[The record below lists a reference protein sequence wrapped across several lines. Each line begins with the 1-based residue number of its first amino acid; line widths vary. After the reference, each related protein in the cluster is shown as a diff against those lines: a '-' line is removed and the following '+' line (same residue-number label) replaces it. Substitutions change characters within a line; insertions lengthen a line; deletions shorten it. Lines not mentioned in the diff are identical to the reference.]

1 MRLRPSERLRNSVW
15 PTFSVI
21 TCLVF
26 WQGIVTLFAVPKYLL
41 PSPASVL
48 AALVSNFWLLAYHTW
63 ITLFECALAFV
74 LCLAVGVPLAIG
86 IASLRWVEKSVY
98 PLLVVSQ
105 AVPKVAIAP
114 LLLVWIGFGMETKIL
129 IAVLISFF
137 PIVISTVVGL
147 KGLPTEMVEL
157 GSSMGLTAVSMF
169 RKIRLPHA
177 LPSMFGGIKVAATF
191 TVVGAVVGEFVGAD
205 KGLGY
210 LLLFSS
216 GQMQMDLMFADVIIL
231 GALGIT
237 LFWIVEWTERRLL
250 PWHVSVRN
258 ELVPM
263 G

>member
-1 MRLRPSERLRNSVW
+1 MQFRSIERLKNSVW
-15 PTFSVI
+15 PALSLI
-21 TCLVF
+21 TCLIL
-26 WQGIVTLFAVPKYLL
+26 WQGAVTLFAVPKYLL

-48 AALVSNFWLLAYHTW
+48 VGLVSNLGLLTYHTS
-63 ITLFECALAFV
+63 ITLFECILAFA
-74 LCLAVGVPLAIG
+74 LSLAAGIPLAIG

-98 PLLVVSQ
+98 PLLVISQ

-129 IAVLISFF
+129 IAVLVAFF

-147 KGLPTEMVEL
+147 RGLPPEMVEL

-191 TVVGAVVGEFVGAD
+191 TVVGVVIGEFVGAD

-210 LLLFSS
+210 FLLFSS

-231 GALGIT
+231 GALGIG
-237 LFWIVEWTERRLL
+237 LFWIVEWAERRLL

-258 ELVPM
+258 ELVPL

>member
-1 MRLRPSERLRNSVW
+1 VLR
-15 PTFSVI
+15 
-21 TCLVF
+21 
-26 WQGIVTLFAVPKYLL
+26 
-41 PSPASVL
+41 L
-48 AALVSNFWLLAYHTW
+48 AAG
-63 ITLFECALAFV
+63 I
-74 LCLAVGVPLAIG
+74 PLAIG

-98 PLLVVSQ
+98 PLLVISQ

-129 IAVLISFF
+129 IAVLVAFF

-147 KGLPTEMVEL
+147 RGLPPEMVEL
-157 GSSMGLTAVSMF
+157 GSSMGLTAASMF

-191 TVVGAVVGEFVGAD
+191 TVVGVVIGEFVGAD

-210 LLLFSS
+210 FLLFSS

-231 GALGIT
+231 GALGIG
-237 LFWIVEWTERRLL
+237 LFWIVEWAERRWL

-258 ELVPM
+258 ELVPL